1 MNTATVPT
9 PVQDVQGD
17 NRWMSMHNRFVA
29 QGKRREVEVLFIGDS
44 LVQQLQFSP
53 VWEKLFVPLHSIN
66 FGVGGDATHHVLWR
80 IQNGELDHITCKVWE
95 KMFVPL
101 HCLNFGIGKDETQ
114 HVLWRLQNGELDSLS
129 PKVVVLLVGT
139 NNHDH
144 SADQVVEGILA
155 IVNTIEEKQPEAQT
169 VVVGIPPRGQNPNK
183 LREKITKINQSL
195 ASKLSNEPRAVFVNV
210 DAGLFEV
217 KYNNKVKDKT
227 CRNSAMQLQF
237 INV

>member
-53 VWEKLFVPLHSIN
+53 
-66 FGVGGDATHHVLWR
+66 
-80 IQNGELDHITCKVWE
+80 VWE

-210 DAGLFEV
+210 DAGLFVNSDGEISHRDMYDYLHFTAQGYQKLCEPILEEV
-217 KYNNKVKDKT
+217 QNLLKTFVKVESTSFDEG
-227 CRNSAMQLQF
+227 RDLN
-237 INV
+237 